1 MGHSRQLKMKKRGIK
16 NKKTRDFAY
25 LTHPLLPR
33 NRSAA
38 IEMSIGTI
46 VTIVLMVTM
55 LILGIVLIRNIFS
68 SAKGVVDLTD
78 TQLRNEVNKLF
89 SEENA
94 IAIYPGTRY
103 VEIKQEATD
112 GVGFGIKNLQQGAAA
127 GTTFSYKVSAS
138 DVANC
143 GVSQEVAEGWI
154 IVGKAEN
161 DIAVPIGG
169 NIVRKVMFQIPIG
182 SPLCIARFKVEVQA
196 GGTAYASDFFDVKI
210 LAK

>member
-1 MGHSRQLKMKKRGIK
+1 MSYQKRG
-16 NKKTRDFAY
+16 
-25 LTHPLLPR
+25 
-33 NRSAA
+33 A

-103 VEIKQEATD
+103 VEIKQTATD
-112 GVGFGIKNLQQGAAA
+112 GVGFGLKNLQQGATG
-127 GTTFSYKVSAS
+127 GTSFSYKVSAS

-143 GVSQEVAEGWI
+143 GVTQQVAESWI
-154 IVGKAEN
+154 VVGKAEN
-161 DIAVPIGG
+161 DITIPIGG
-169 NIVRKVMFQIPIG
+169 NVVRKVMFQIPIG
-182 SPLCIARFKVEVQA
+182 SPLCIARYKVEVQA
-196 GGTAYASDFFDVKI
+196 GSNAYASDFFDVKI

>member
-1 MGHSRQLKMKKRGIK
+1 MKNIFDKKRG
-16 NKKTRDFAY
+16 
-25 LTHPLLPR
+25 
-33 NRSAA
+33 A

-68 SAKGVVDLTD
+68 SAKGVVDLTNQ
-78 TQLRNEVNKLF
+78 QLESEIEKLF

-94 IAIYPGTRY
+94 IAIYPSTRY

-112 GVGFGIKNLQQGAAA
+112 GVGFGIKNLQQGASGA
-127 GTTFSYKVSAS
+127 TTFSYQVSAS

-143 GVSQEVAEGWI
+143 GVTADVAESWI
-154 IVGKAEN
+154 IVGRGES
-161 DIAVPIGG
+161 DIAIPVGG
-169 NIVRKVMFQIPIG
+169 KVVRKVMFQIPIG

-196 GGTAYASDFFDVKI
+196 GGSAYASDFFDVKI
-210 LAK
+210 MAK

>member
-1 MGHSRQLKMKKRGIK
+1 MKNILS
-16 NKKTRDFAY
+16 NKKG
-25 LTHPLLPR
+25 
-33 NRSAA
+33 A

-55 LILGIVLIRNIFS
+55 LILGIVLIRNIFA

-78 TQLRNEVNKLF
+78 QQLRDEVNKLF

-112 GVGFGIKNLQQGAAA
+112 GVGFGIRNLQQGAA
-127 GTTFSYKVSAS
+127 GETTFSYQVSAS
-138 DVANC
+138 DVGNC
-143 GVSQEVAEGWI
+143 GVSEAVAESWI
-154 IVGKAEN
+154 IVGKAED
-161 DIAVPIGG
+161 DIAIPIGG
-169 NIVRKVMFQIPIG
+169 NIVRKVMFQIPLG
-182 SPLCIARFKVEVQA
+182 SPLCIARYKVEVQA
-196 GGTAYASDFFDVKI
+196 GGSAYASDFFDVKI